1 MTLNSE
7 IAMAE
12 NKKMRKRIFRMLQSL
27 YTLFAAS
34 GTDIQII
41 DQYMKLWKPKAK
53 DGVVDTILWPY
64 EGTRKNPRF
73 SKKKKARCCLYAL
86 ITECLKEYHRFHA
99 TTVADPL
106 QEYGGD
112 LHAVLTE
119 IESFIAGK
127 IDFPIKGTSE
137 TGYYL
142 YRKIRKE
149 KISRP
154 TGGAPRR
161 SIGGP
166 PRRKQ

>member
-7 IAMAE
+7 IVMVE
-12 NKKMRKRIFRMLQSL
+12 NEKLRKRVFRMLQSL

-34 GTDIQII
+34 GTDIQMI
-41 DQYMKLWKPKAK
+41 DQYMKLWKPKNR
-53 DGVVDTILWPY
+53 DGVIDTILWPY
-64 EGTRKNPRF
+64 EGMKKNRRF
-73 SKKKKARCCLYAL
+73 AKKNKARCCLYAL
-86 ITECLKEYHRFHA
+86 VTECLKEYHKFHA
-99 TTVADPL
+99 ATTADSP

-112 LHAVLTE
+112 MDAVLTE
-119 IESFIAGK
+119 IELLIKGR
-127 IDFPIKGTSE
+127 INFPIKGTSE

-142 YRKIRKE
+142 YRKVRKE

-166 PRRKQ
+166 PRRK